1 MTCRNLHAY
10 LCKCWVFDGS
20 EVKASA
26 RNAGDPSSIPGSGRS
41 PREGNGN
48 PLHPP
53 RKSLVGYS
61 PWSPKELD
69 SAKLL
74 TLSDIW
80 HSMIEYL
87 MRTQNYA
94 AEGRLG
100 LCDHRST
107 KITSCLQ
114 EDRLAMETVQSGR
127 YSQYRTSRQTSKRS
141 YFCKQNPLEFSGN
154 Q

>member
-1 MTCRNLHAY
+1 MPRSTPKSLSGFRTKSMENN
-10 LCKCWVFDGS
+10 GS
-20 EVKASA
+20 ESKESA
-26 RNAGDPSSIPGSGRS
+26 CNAGDPSSIPGSGRS

-74 TLSDIW
+74 TLSDIG

-87 MRTQNYA
+87 MRT
-94 AEGRLG
+94 
-100 LCDHRST
+100 
-107 KITSCLQ
+107 
-114 EDRLAMETVQSGR
+114 
-127 YSQYRTSRQTSKRS
+127 
-141 YFCKQNPLEFSGN
+141 
-154 Q
+154 